1 MMKRFITICLII
13 CLGCL
18 SASARSNA
26 IKDSLLRIYVTT
38 PHNSERLDVLHD
50 IARLDQQTPVFLYYE
65 NKLLEE
71 ATAQNNIRYQ
81 SLATYEHIIYFFNKL
96 DLKRATYWMGRME
109 SLAEKNNYYNDY
121 FKAKKLQIELY
132 TINQQ
137 IELAIHEAQVMYD
150 KAKKLDNRNGMRE
163 ARLCLMTS
171 YIATL
176 RYEDGAQA
184 LEEAFQLM
192 NPQDSPMDKINLLSK
207 AVLAYSFLHKNEKM
221 YSALE
226 QMQVAIQELI
236 AAAPN
241 LKNAYSALYMGME
254 TQYALYYVRT
264 GDLPKAWEHLLK
276 VDEYYTP
283 NTFLPYKVSRLQAYA
298 EYYRV
303 KKEYGKALEC
313 LNDAIALTLQM
324 SFPDAILYM
333 AMKADILVDMGR
345 SDMAIGI

>member
-163 ARLCLMTS
+163 ARLC
-171 YIATL
+171 
-176 RYEDGAQA
+176 
-184 LEEAFQLM
+184 
-192 NPQDSPMDKINLLSK
+192 
-207 AVLAYSFLHKNEKM
+207 
-221 YSALE
+221 
-226 QMQVAIQELI
+226 
-236 AAAPN
+236 
-241 LKNAYSALYMGME
+241 
-254 TQYALYYVRT
+254 
-264 GDLPKAWEHLLK
+264 
-276 VDEYYTP
+276 
-283 NTFLPYKVSRLQAYA
+283 
-298 EYYRV
+298 
-303 KKEYGKALEC
+303 
-313 LNDAIALTLQM
+313 
-324 SFPDAILYM
+324 
-333 AMKADILVDMGR
+333 
-345 SDMAIGI
+345 